1 MRAHRELTPW
11 AQSLARS
18 AYAAE
23 RLRAILS
30 AYAMDDPA
38 IPPAAAHLVTCLRD
52 ARDEKW
58 VATPMRIG
66 ATVRGVLSELE
77 EIARPRRLLDEGDVR
92 EAWEEVCVSIDALTS
107 EASVATAPAVPARAD
122 TFVRTI
128 SPLVH

>member
-1 MRAHRELTPW
+1 MRAHRELTAW
-11 AQSLARS
+11 AQSLARG

-23 RLRAILS
+23 RLRALLS
-30 AYAMDDPA
+30 AYAIDDPA

-58 VATPMRIG
+58 IATPMRIG

-77 EIARPRRLLDEGDVR
+77 EIARPRRLLDEADVR
-92 EAWEEVCVSIDALTS
+92 EAWEEVCVAIDALAS
-107 EASVATAPAVPARAD
+107 EAAVAPAPHPAPRMD

-128 SPLVH
+128 TPVVH